1 MPLEPGT
8 KLGPYEIVAPIGAG
22 GMGEVYKAKDTRLD
36 RTVAIKVLPAHVA
49 SHPEVRQR
57 FEREARAVSSLNHP
71 NICTL
76 YDIGSENGIDFM
88 VMEHIQ
94 GQTLADRLKKGALP
108 FDDALQHGIE
118 IADALN
124 KAHRQGVVHRDL
136 KPGNI
141 MLTKSGSKLLDFGL
155 AKMSVAG
162 SGPDLS
168 AAPTEQKSLTQPGA
182 ILGTF
187 QYMAPEQ
194 LEGKEADTRTD
205 IFAFGAVVYEMVTGR
220 RAFEGKSQASLIGAI
235 LKDEPPPISTVQ
247 TTTPPALDHV
257 IQRCLSKDPDD
268 RWQSAGDVTRELE
281 WIVEGASPA
290 SESPHRA
297 RATGI
302 SPRKALLLTAV
313 GVLAGALISALVMKD
328 PNSVPTPSLMRFEI
342 PLRDQVLSGAMGA
355 HLVAASPDGKHVA
368 YVANNQLHLRALDRL
383 GTTPIAGTEGVG
395 LLSGRNPFFSPD
407 GQWLGFWADGKLRK
421 VSVSGGAPVTL
432 CDFPQLFFGAT
443 WGPDNRILLGAGFGG
458 IYSVS
463 GSGGAPEQLVAPVGE
478 SDAFHRP
485 ELLPGGEHVLF
496 TLNSGGS
503 SWDDSSI
510 VVQSLESG
518 ERRVLIEGGTDARYS
533 STGHIVYARGTTI
546 LAVPFDESRL
556 QVSGGPVP
564 ILEGVMRVP
573 VRGASNFAITP
584 RGSLIYIPGGVG
596 MTGNASLVWVDR
608 NGGTSPL
615 TETLL
620 TYSNPRLSP
629 DGERLA
635 VGVRGEQGLRDLW
648 VYEIRRGTMT
658 RLTFDRG
665 AYAAWTPGGDQVAFA
680 SGRGKEVSVSD
691 IFLKAADG
699 SGTKIEVLKAK
710 GDNNAVWPSSISPD
724 GRYLIFARLVASAG
738 GDIGVLPLTGEGQAE
753 FVIDTPFEERHPALS
768 PDGRWLA
775 YTSDESGRIE
785 VYVQPFPDLDGKWQ
799 LSTEG
804 GTEPVWSPKGHELFY
819 RNGDKMM
826 AVGYEADPTFSPSRP
841 LLLFEGTYLSNPWDA
856 NYSVTPDGQRFVM
869 IQVEQQQGRNQ
880 INVVLNWF
888 EELKRLVPTN

>member
-1 MPLEPGT
+1 M
-8 KLGPYEIVAPIGAG
+8 
-22 GMGEVYKAKDTRLD
+22 
-36 RTVAIKVLPAHVA
+36 
-49 SHPEVRQR
+49 
-57 FEREARAVSSLNHP
+57 
-71 NICTL
+71 
-76 YDIGSENGIDFM
+76 
-88 VMEHIQ
+88 
-94 GQTLADRLKKGALP
+94 
-108 FDDALQHGIE
+108 
-118 IADALN
+118 
-124 KAHRQGVVHRDL
+124 
-136 KPGNI
+136 
-141 MLTKSGSKLLDFGL
+141 
-155 AKMSVAG
+155 
-162 SGPDLS
+162 
-168 AAPTEQKSLTQPGA
+168 
-182 ILGTF
+182 
-187 QYMAPEQ
+187 
-194 LEGKEADTRTD
+194 
-205 IFAFGAVVYEMVTGR
+205 
-220 RAFEGKSQASLIGAI
+220 
-235 LKDEPPPISTVQ
+235 
-247 TTTPPALDHV
+247 
-257 IQRCLSKDPDD
+257 
-268 RWQSAGDVTRELE
+268 
-281 WIVEGASPA
+281 
-290 SESPHRA
+290 
-297 RATGI
+297 
-302 SPRKALLLTAV
+302 
-313 GVLAGALISALVMKD
+313 LAGALISALVMKD